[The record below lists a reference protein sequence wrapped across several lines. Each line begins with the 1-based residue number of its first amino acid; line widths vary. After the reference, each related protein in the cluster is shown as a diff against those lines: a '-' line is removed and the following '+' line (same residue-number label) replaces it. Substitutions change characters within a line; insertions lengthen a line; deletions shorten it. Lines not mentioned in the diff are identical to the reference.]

1 MKKIEMKEIMLI
13 GEKINPYKIIEE
25 NIFEKEIGKLLKERN
40 ILYFKS
46 ELIKKV
52 NYFYLIQ
59 QSFELLNYNINK
71 IKFNFLCQID
81 HRMEDINEFKKAQN
95 LFIILST
102 FDGNKICLFSENS
115 SNQKGNEFCLLL
127 DFNEILYYCKKGE
140 EKTKKNNKNEIF
152 RKVCGIEKEKHWKK
166 TKLGFIDCIL
176 WEFENEFLQERK
188 IDNVEDKIE
197 FMEIYHILFY

>member
-1 MKKIEMKEIMLI
+1 MLI

-140 EKTKKNNKNEIF
+140 EKRKKNNKNEIF

-197 FMEIYHILFY
+197 FMEIYHISFY